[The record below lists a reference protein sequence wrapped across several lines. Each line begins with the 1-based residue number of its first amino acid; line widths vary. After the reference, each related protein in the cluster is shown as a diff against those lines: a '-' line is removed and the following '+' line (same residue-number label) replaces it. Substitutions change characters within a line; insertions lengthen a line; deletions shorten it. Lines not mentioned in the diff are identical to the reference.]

1 MKCKECGSK
10 VPISKSFL
18 ITVIVESVIIFIL
31 CAIIILLSLVIADN
45 DVNSDGVYTGK
56 DAAIAM
62 ADTENSSLY
71 YKQCAWCPNYGYIT
85 KAELVKWNVDGD
97 KVYHTYKFLD
107 KELSEYANVL
117 EQSFFER
124 NEFSNDKLIVYSR
137 KFGDTVQSI
146 SLAPNRNS
154 GEILI
159 FASEE

>member
-10 VPISKSFL
+10 VPISKPFL

-45 DVNSDGVYTGK
+45 DANSDGVYTGK

-71 YKQCAWCPNYGYIT
+71 YTQCAWCPNYGYIT
-85 KAELVKWNVDGD
+85 KAELVKWNVGGD
-97 KVYHTYKFLD
+97 KVYHTYKFSD
-107 KELSEYANVL
+107 KELSEYTNVL

-124 NEFSNDKLIVYSR
+124 NEFSTDKLIVYSR

-159 FASEE
+159 LASEE